1 MVCSLQADGQVARQ
15 EVMLSCPP
23 ASDCLEVVY
32 IDDIIEIDSDE
43 KKLYFIITGLR
54 ARTARPY
61 RMLWKVRTGRLY
73 FERNPS
79 SDWLFVESRSMYFLL
94 LCR

>member
-32 IDDIIEIDSDE
+32 SIDDINQE
-43 KKLYFIITGLR
+43 KQAK
-54 ARTARPY
+54 
-61 RMLWKVRTGRLY
+61 
-73 FERNPS
+73 
-79 SDWLFVESRSMYFLL
+79 
-94 LCR
+94 